1 MNPVGELKT
10 CSKWLVRLQNEI
22 AGNLPGKQYKDW
34 IARLV
39 NAVETNTDF
48 EDCRHRF
55 LARLLRECLVF
66 DREQNPEC
74 ADAINAIA
82 ELHDRWQD
90 VDESAWYAAESAAW
104 SAAKSAWSAAWSAA
118 ESAAE
123 SAAKSAKSA
132 AWSAKSA
139 AKSAKSAAWSAE
151 SAWSAAWSAA
161 ESAAWSAA
169 WSAKSAAWSAWSA
182 AKSGKSAAKSAAW
195 LKIADILLEEVER

>member
-104 SAAKSAWSAAWSAA
+104 SAA
-118 ESAAE
+118 
-123 SAAKSAKSA
+123 
-132 AWSAKSA
+132 
-139 AKSAKSAAWSAE
+139 
-151 SAWSAAWSAA
+151 
-161 ESAAWSAA
+161 

>member
-1 MNPVGELKT
+1 MKKT
-10 CSKWLVRLQNEI
+10 REKKTFPEWLARLQNEI

-104 SAAKSAWSAAWSAA
+104 SAAKSAWY
-118 ESAAE
+118 
-123 SAAKSAKSA
+123 
-132 AWSAKSA
+132 
-139 AKSAKSAAWSAE
+139 
-151 SAWSAAWSAA
+151 AAWSAA
-161 ESAAWSAA
+161 ESAAW
-169 WSAKSAAWSAWSA
+169 
-182 AKSGKSAAKSAAW
+182 SGKSAAKSAAW